1 MFSSHDG
8 LQAVKNF
15 GRGQM
20 GFCGVGDHLS
30 LSKSK
35 PSPTVSMRAR
45 Q

>member
-8 LQAVKNF
+8 LQSVKNL
-15 GRGQM
+15 GWGQM

-35 PSPTVSMRAR
+35 PSPTESIIAR